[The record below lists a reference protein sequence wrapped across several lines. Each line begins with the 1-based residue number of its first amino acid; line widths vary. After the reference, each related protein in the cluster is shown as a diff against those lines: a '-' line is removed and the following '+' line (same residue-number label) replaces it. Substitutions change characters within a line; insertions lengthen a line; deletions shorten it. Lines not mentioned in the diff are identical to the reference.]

1 MRRAYRFGAWAA
13 TGLLALG
20 IGGSSLRAAALDVE
34 DDLAIVKRAVAQAAP
49 QAQPAPPARASAEA
63 AAPARRS
70 EKALWL
76 KVRVVEKA
84 TKKTKVTVNLPLA
97 LVRAFGDLPIDCHHR
112 HGEPGDR
119 ERCSLR
125 LDQVLDALDKGQDLV
140 EIDDDDRLV
149 RVWIE

>member
-1 MRRAYRFGAWAA
+1 MKRAFRVAA
-13 TGLLALG
+13 CIGLGLLAVG
-20 IGGSSLRAAALDVE
+20 SGGRALRAAALDAE

-49 QAQPAPPARASAEA
+49 QAQPAPQPRPSAEA
-63 AAPARRS
+63 APAARRS
-70 EKALWL
+70 DKAQWL
-76 KVRVVEKA
+76 KVRVVEKG

-140 EIDDDDRLV
+140 EIDDEDKLV

>member
-1 MRRAYRFGAWAA
+1 M
-13 TGLLALG
+13 
-20 IGGSSLRAAALDVE
+20 
-34 DDLAIVKRAVAQAAP
+34 
-49 QAQPAPPARASAEA
+49 
-63 AAPARRS
+63 
-70 EKALWL
+70 
-76 KVRVVEKA
+76 
-84 TKKTKVTVNLPLA
+84 PLA

-140 EIDDDDRLV
+140 EIDDDDKLV